1 MSSLRQDLEAEDATK
16 QATALLQVCWH
27 LQQLCGLQGSTGL
40 AAWATVVLR
49 PSGMYAICGKDDVSL
64 WPSKLTSLL
73 ALQGLLLVR
82 RCHRLAVSGSQ

>member
-27 LQQLCGLQGSTGL
+27 LQQLRGVQGSTGL

-49 PSGMYAICGKDDVSL
+49 PSGM
-64 WPSKLTSLL
+64 
-73 ALQGLLLVR
+73 
-82 RCHRLAVSGSQ
+82 